1 MRMQLRKTGLLQTV
15 ILGTMLAST
24 ALSATPLRELVKP
37 QQQYFGAA
45 LETRHL
51 QDKQFSETLAREFN
65 QLTPENEMKWS
76 YLQPERGQF
85 TFDKADQLVEF
96 AQNNHMTVRG
106 HALIWHIQNPDW
118 LENGDFS
125 KQEML
130 KIMEEHITTV
140 VSHYKGKVKY
150 WDVVNEAL
158 DDNGGFRP
166 TLWYQALGEDYI
178 AKAFEFAH
186 KADPDAILV
195 YNDYS
200 TEGKSPKANAAYR
213 LVKKLKQQG
222 VPIHGIGT
230 QAHLVVGVQPRVAD
244 IAANIERIKELGL
257 EFHFTEVDMRIQ
269 GEATDRALQ
278 QQANMYQELARLS
291 AYYDNVNFLTTWGI
305 TDKYSWIPSWFK
317 GYDHGLMFDKQ
328 YQPKPAYL
336 AVNKVFTDKAQ
347 GKFDWEPP
355 APLADAGRRFEA
367 FISNQAKRPM
377 PLDGDAAKWTNAV
390 FYPFAYNQLGGKDLT
405 LPAESDISGRFALLY
420 DNNTLYGR
428 VERRDDKTVITN
440 QAQVWENDSVEVFLG
455 FGEEFAQI
463 RALVGE
469 EFAPTAFQADI
480 ENYWSEDGTV
490 LEFSITPKETSTL
503 SGTTLGFNIALADN
517 DAGPDAGRHAQLYPV
532 PGTNNGWQ
540 GHDFGEVFF
549 TAQNTEISD
558 KLKGQVVSFKAEP
571 VEGLDANTAFDAS
584 LWANAYHY
592 PFAFNQLNPADQTP
606 PSQDIISG
614 SWRVAYSGNTLY
626 GVVHRHDSKTVTT
639 GDDWQTDNVEI
650 FIKIGEKFVQF
661 RSIVGQDFQ
670 KNTFPGKHIAKWNK
684 DGTIMQF
691 AIELPVDSLKGKTID
706 WNIALAD
713 NDDGESRSS
722 QLYPVPGNNTA
733 YLGEQLTRLDFS
745 Q

>member
-1 MRMQLRKTGLLQTV
+1 
-15 ILGTMLAST
+15 MLAST
-24 ALSATPLRELVKP
+24 ALSAAPLRELVKP

-65 QLTPENEMKWS
+65 QLTPENEMKWG

-96 AQNNHMTVRG
+96 AQNNNMTVRG
-106 HALIWHIQNPDW
+106 HALVWHIQNPDW

-186 KADPDAILV
+186 KADPDAKLV
-195 YNDYS
+195 YNDYA
-200 TEGKSPKANAAYR
+200 TEGKGPKANAAYR
-213 LVKKLKQQG
+213 LVKKLKEQG
-222 VPIHGIGT
+222 VPIHAIGT
-230 QAHLVVGVQPRVAD
+230 QAHLVVGTSPRVAD
-244 IAANIERIKELGL
+244 IATNIERIKELGL
-257 EFHFTEVDMRIQ
+257 EFHFTEIDMRIK
-269 GEATDRALQ
+269 GEASERALQ
-278 QQANMYQELARLS
+278 QQADMYQDLAQLS
-291 AYYDNVNFLTTWGI
+291 AYFDNANFFTTWGI
-305 TDKYSWIPSWFK
+305 TDKYSWIPSWFN

-328 YQPKPAYL
+328 YQAKPAYL
-336 AVNKVFTDKAQ
+336 AVNKVFADKAQ
-347 GKFDWEPP
+347 GKFDWTPP
-355 APLADAGRRFEA
+355 APMADSGRRFEA
-367 FISNQAKRPM
+367 FISNQAEQHM
-377 PLDGDAAKWTNAV
+377 TLDGDIAKWNKAV
-390 FYPFAYNQLGGKDLT
+390 FYPFAYNQLSGQDLT
-405 LPAESDISGRFALLY
+405 LPAESNISGRFALLY
-420 DNNTLYGR
+420 KGNTLYGR
-428 VERRDDKTVITN
+428 VERRDDKTVIGN
-440 QAQVWENDSVEVFLG
+440 KEQVWENDSVEVFLG
-455 FGEEFAQI
+455 FGDEFAQI
-463 RALVGE
+463 RALVGQP
-469 EFAPTAFQADI
+469 FADTPFQADI
-480 ENYWSEDGTV
+480 KNYWSEDGSV
-490 LEFSITPKETSTL
+490 LEFAITPKQTTEL
-503 SGTTLGFNIALADN
+503 AGATLGFNIALADN
-517 DAGPDAGRHAQLYPV
+517 DEGPTSTRHAQLYPV

-549 TAQNTEISD
+549 TAQNREISE
-558 KLKGQVVSFKAEP
+558 KLTAQVVSFKAEP
-571 VEGLDANTAFDAS
+571 IEGFDPLAPFQAS
-584 LWANAYHY
+584 QWANAYHY
-592 PFAFNQLNPADQTP
+592 PFAYNQLNPADQTP
-606 PSQDIISG
+606 PSQNNLNG
-614 SWRVAYSGNTLY
+614 TWRVGYSGNTLY
-626 GVVHRHDSKTVTT
+626 GVVHRHDDVTVTS

-650 FIKIGEKFVQF
+650 FIQIGEKFVQF

-670 KNTFPGKHIAKWNK
+670 KNTFPGKHMAKWNE

-691 AIELPVDSLKGKTID
+691 AIELPVDNLKGKTID